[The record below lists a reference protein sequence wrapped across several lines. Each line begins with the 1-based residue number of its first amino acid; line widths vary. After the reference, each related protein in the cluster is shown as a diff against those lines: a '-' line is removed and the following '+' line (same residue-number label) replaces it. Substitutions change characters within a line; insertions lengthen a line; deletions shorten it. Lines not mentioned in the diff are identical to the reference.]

1 MRQLMNIKNDIWSGW
16 RLIMSNKTELKPTVK
31 LNGDIIT
38 INDQLMINVPMSI
51 NAKDFDLTLVNALWS
66 IINDLRELDKVS
78 TDMLMVLTT
87 ERDALKA
94 ENERLRL
101 GVQNLLEDR
110 AEILGTIRD
119 IARSM

>member
-1 MRQLMNIKNDIWSGW
+1 
-16 RLIMSNKTELKPTVK
+16 MSNKTELKPTVK